1 MSHLSYIHKMV
12 LLGLHCTTWVK
23 PTLCLSSLNELVKKL
38 PKSQQIELAG
48 EAFQYKELK
57 SSLRTK
63 EKRKS
68 EEKNTKSREI
78 YKE

>member
-1 MSHLSYIHKMV
+1 MAK
-12 LLGLHCTTWVK
+12 K
-23 PTLCLSSLNELVKKL
+23 PAK
-38 PKSQQIELAG
+38 QIELAG